1 MNEKLLYSIDILL
14 FIIYWNGDM
23 TGLPQAKNK
32 KNIELCIQGNIIV
45 SPLHKYLCILYEV
58 VLIILFFI
66 TQ

>member
-32 KNIELCIQGNIIV
+32 KTLNYV
-45 SPLHKYLCILYEV
+45 FRVIL
-58 VLIILFFI
+58 LFHHYI
-66 TQ
+66 T